1 MDVDRIKL
9 ILLIYVVQM
18 NAYFYQISVLL
29 YILLCISAHYKQHEY
44 ITLISKVVYKT
55 QYYLH
60 YLLSS
65 IVNGSQIQY
74 S

>member
-1 MDVDRIKL
+1 MHVDRIKL

-29 YILLCISAHYKQHEY
+29 YVLLCISAHWQHEY